1 VIEQS
6 SKIAAYLNNLFGE
19 QTANKYIEFAQ
30 TEQAT
35 YVRANPL
42 RTTRQKI
49 MDSLKADYGVA
60 ALPVENIPD
69 AFKLISGSDIIGKTI
84 EHIIGEYYIQSLS
97 SMLPPIVL
105 NPQPGDI
112 ILDLCS
118 APGSKTTQT
127 GEMMR
132 NKGTLI
138 ANEVQLDRVKML
150 VYNIERMNLVNAGVT
165 HFKGELL
172 SKIFD
177 NYFGKILVDAPCSGL
192 GIIQKKGE
200 INNWWSKERAEQL
213 SELQLKLLISAIKM
227 ARAGG
232 EIVYSTCTLT
242 VEENELMLDRIL
254 NKYPVEVLDITLP
267 VKSREGFT
275 SYERHS
281 LNRELAKARRILP
294 WEVDSEGF
302 FIIKLRKTADTVPNE
317 KMKINEKDLSLI
329 SFESKKIKKELQN
342 LASLFGIEED
352 ILREY
357 NYLFKGSDL
366 FFVNKDWDYD
376 NLSIF
381 ERIGTKFGSIEK
393 HDAIN
398 LHTQG
403 AQILQKHIS
412 KNIFTIENTAQL
424 KKYLEGGI
432 IKTESSYRGQM
443 VVKYREHILGT
454 AVLTD
459 GGLKSRFPRAKR
471 TQEILYL

>member
-1 VIEQS
+1 MIEKS
-6 SKIAAYLNNLFGE
+6 SKISVYLNNLFGE
-19 QTANKYIEFAQ
+19 DTANKYLEFAE
-30 TEQAT
+30 TDHAT
-35 YVRANPL
+35 YVRANPIKTSREKL
-42 RTTRQKI
+42 TR
-49 MDSLKADYGVA
+49 DLLADYKIETA
-60 ALPVENIPD
+60 PVENIPD
-69 AFKLISGSDIIGKTI
+69 AFKVITGTDIIGKTI

-97 SMLPPIVL
+97 SMIPPIVL
-105 NPQPGDI
+105 NPQPGET

-127 GEMMR
+127 GEMMK
-132 NKGTLI
+132 NSGTLI

-150 VYNIERMNLVNAGVT
+150 VYNIERMNLVNAAVT

-172 SKIFD
+172 SKVFD
-177 NYFGKILVDAPCSGL
+177 NHFDKILVDAPCSGL

-227 ARAGG
+227 ARTGG

-254 NKYPVEVLDITLP
+254 NKYPVEVVDISLP
-267 VKSREGFT
+267 LKSHDGFT
-275 SYERHS
+275 SYEGIT
-281 LNRELAKARRILP
+281 LNPALSKARRILP

-302 FIIKLRKTADTVPNE
+302 FIIKLRKTGDTVPNE
-317 KMKINEKDLSLI
+317 KMRINERDLSLI
-329 SFESKKIKKELQN
+329 SFDNKKIRKELTQ
-342 LASLFGIEED
+342 LSSLFGIDEEV
-352 ILREY
+352 LRQY
-357 NYLFKGSDL
+357 KYLFKGSDL
-366 FFVNKDWDYD
+366 FFVNNDWDYES
-376 NLSIF
+376 LSIF

-403 AQILQKHIS
+403 AQVLQHSITN
-412 KNIFTIENTAQL
+412 NIFVIEDSAQL

-432 IKTESSYRGQM
+432 IKVDLGYRGQM
-443 VVKYREHILGT
+443 VVKYKDYMLGT
-454 AVLTD
+454 AVVTD

-471 TQEILYL
+471 TQEILY